1 VVREELRMGVKD
13 YRELIVWQKAM
24 DLVEMVYRASASFPR
39 EEVYGLRSQVRRA
52 AVSVPSNIAE
62 GQARATTAD
71 FLHFL
76 SIARGSLKEV
86 ETQVIIAQRLGYI
99 DGQKESELTG
109 LSEEVS
115 RLISGLIKAL
125 RKKVGQTE
133 PRE

>member
-1 VVREELRMGVKD
+1 MAVKD

-99 DGQKESELTG
+99 DGQKESELTEH
-109 LSEEVS
+109 SEQVS
-115 RLISGLIKAL
+115 RLISGLVNAL
-125 RKKVGQTE
+125 RKKTSQAK
-133 PRE
+133 PRD

>member
-1 VVREELRMGVKD
+1 VAV
-13 YRELIVWQKAM
+13 
-24 DLVEMVYRASASFPR
+24 S
-39 EEVYGLRSQVRRA
+39 RRA

-99 DGQKESELTG
+99 DGRKESELTS

-115 RLISGLIKAL
+115 RLISGLTNAL
-125 RKKVGQTE
+125 KKKVGQTK
-133 PRE
+133 PGN